1 MAAARVAVVDPVAVM
16 GGEDPV
22 AAVVVDRAA
31 AGAEEAPVV
40 EVQAAQMAAGVA
52 TVAAGIVAV
61 AGIAGDMAMVG
72 VVRIPIMVIPDM
84 VTAIPVIMPILM
96 GDGAGVVGAAGGSTR
111 VLSRWCLSG
120 ASPRQV

>member
-52 TVAAGIVAV
+52 TVAVAGIV
-61 AGIAGDMAMVG
+61 GDMAMVG

>member
-1 MAAARVAVVDPVAVM
+1 MVAARVAVVDPVAVM
-16 GGEDPV
+16 GGEEDPV

-40 EVQAAQMAAGVA
+40 EVQAAQM
-52 TVAAGIVAV
+52 AAGIVAV

>member
-1 MAAARVAVVDPVAVM
+1 MVAARVAVVDPVAVM

-40 EVQAAQMAAGVA
+40 EVQAAQMAAGV
-52 TVAAGIVAV
+52 VAV